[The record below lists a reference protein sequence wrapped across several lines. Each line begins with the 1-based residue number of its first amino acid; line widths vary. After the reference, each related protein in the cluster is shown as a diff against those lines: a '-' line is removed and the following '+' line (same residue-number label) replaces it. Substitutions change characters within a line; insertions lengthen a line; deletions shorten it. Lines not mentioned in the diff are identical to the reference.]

1 MQVLFE
7 TKVSH
12 LANINKCT
20 PYNIHK
26 CLATTVELRKEK
38 QKLKDVESELS
49 EYKQLISKSENQK
62 LIALATKTELLT
74 NQLNMAIERTNAL
87 HKKAIK
93 ESGLMSEENYLD
105 SLKQQIEKLEK
116 QLSEAKAAEIF
127 RVKKQNDNN
136 GQQTMPTADEVSHI

>member
-1 MQVLFE
+1 VLFE

-12 LANINKCT
+12 LANINNCT
-20 PYNIHK
+20 TYNIHK